1 MTDSTQQYDILVA
14 GAGFAGALTALALNS
29 CGFKVCLLEKGKHP
43 RFAIGESST
52 PAADMILREL
62 STKYKLPWLYD
73 FSRYG
78 SWQKAHPEIVS
89 GLKRGFSFF
98 KHYPETSFFT
108 DADHLNELLVAASI
122 NDEQSD
128 TQWLREDVDAFF
140 VQKVQEAGISYFD
153 LAEIKTLQRKGNRWY
168 CFFERDGKQ
177 SEIGAMFLIDGSGGG
192 QLLQKFL
199 GVNSS
204 SEQLLTNSFAV
215 FSHFNHL
222 PGWTGLMEKKNIA
235 TGDFPYDP
243 DDSTIHHILHE
254 GWVWVIRFN
263 NDRTSWGFAL
273 NGEEKAMQNL
283 SAAELWDCMLGKYPD
298 LRYFISGGSLA
309 PVPGALI
316 RTGRLQRRAEY
327 ACGDGWL
334 ALPHTVGFVDPLFS
348 TGIAYSLSGIEMIV
362 DLLQQNK
369 DFGTGL
375 YQGLQNYQTK
385 IFEELKLID
394 MLVSGC
400 YKSMPHFPLF
410 NAWSMLYFTFAI
422 MYEQRRLSHQAAGFF
437 LCADD
442 LRVKEIIHSTYRDL
456 QEIISLKNIV
466 QEDFTRFRELVK
478 ERIRPFN
485 TAGLLDP
492 AAKNMYRHTAAVL

>member
-1 MTDSTQQYDILVA
+1 MTDSNQQYDILLA
-14 GAGFAGALTALALNS
+14 GAGFAGALTALTLNS

-52 PAADMILREL
+52 PIADMILREL
-62 STKYKLPWLYD
+62 SGKYNLPWLYD

-89 GLKRGFSFF
+89 GLKRGFSYF
-98 KHYPETSFFT
+98 KHYPGTSFFT
-108 DADHLNELLVAASI
+108 NADHVNELLVAASV

-140 VQKVQEAGISYFD
+140 VQKAQEAGISYFD
-153 LAEIKTLQRKGNRWY
+153 LAEIKNLQRTNDHWY
-168 CFFERDGKQ
+168 CMFERDGKE
-177 SEIGAMFLIDGSGGG
+177 SKIDARFLIDGSGGG

-204 SEQLLTNSFAV
+204 SSHFLTSSFAF

-222 PGWTGLMEKKNIA
+222 PGWSGLMKKKNIA
-235 TGDFPYDP
+235 TDDFPYDP

-273 NGEEKAMQNL
+273 NGEEKALQNL
-283 SAAELWDCMLGKYPD
+283 STEELWNYMLEKYPD
-298 LRYFISGGSLA
+298 LKYLISGGSLA
-309 PVPGALI
+309 PVPGAILL
-316 RTGRLQRRAEY
+316 TGRLQRRAEY
-327 ACGDGWL
+327 AYGDGWL

-375 YQGLQNYQTK
+375 YQGLEFYQTK

-400 YKSMPHFPLF
+400 YKSMPHFQLF
-410 NAWSMLYFTFAI
+410 NAWSMLYFTFTI
-422 MYEQRRLSHQAAGFF
+422 LYEQRRLSNQPAGFF

-442 LRVKEIIHSTYRDL
+442 LEVKEIIRTTYQDL
-456 QEIISLKNIV
+456 LEILSRKNIM
-466 QEDFTRFRELVK
+466 QEDFAGFRELVK

-492 AAKNMYRHTAAVL
+492 ALKNMYRHTAAVL